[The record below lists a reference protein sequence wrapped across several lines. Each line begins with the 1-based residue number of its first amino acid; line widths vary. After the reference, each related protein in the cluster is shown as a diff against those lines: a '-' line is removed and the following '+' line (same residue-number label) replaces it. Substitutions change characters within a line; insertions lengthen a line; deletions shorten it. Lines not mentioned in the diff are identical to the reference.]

1 MTGLEVEHNV
11 TLVTTRRAE
20 SSWWS
25 NFFGH
30 TEDSALGEENADVP
44 GQELE
49 QSSWPSWSSAT
60 KIDKLGCIVAKL
72 PRDFLGRYGT
82 RLESGLIQRRQ
93 EDTFKMIKDETQE
106 GTSRKECGGG
116 AEGGPWLE
124 LVKPMVKRTDIG
136 RVVSTASG
144 AYHVTCFGWSMEA
157 EKTI

>member
-20 SSWWS
+20 SCWLS

-30 TEDSALGEENADVP
+30 TEDPLREARKNADVP

-49 QSSWPSWSSAT
+49 QSLWRNWSSAT
-60 KIDKLGCIVAKL
+60 KIEKLGCFVAKF
-72 PRDFLGRYGT
+72 PRDCVGRT
-82 RLESGLIQRRQ
+82 CIRLESGLIQRRQ

-116 AEGGPWLE
+116 CEGGPWL
-124 LVKPMVKRTDIG
+124 
-136 RVVSTASG
+136 
-144 AYHVTCFGWSMEA
+144 
-157 EKTI
+157 